1 MHSQPCIFQFFLF
14 IADFPGSA
22 LAGRKL
28 DADDAEGDQLQRNGH
43 SQQDQRGEKAGA
55 GAEDDLAQAGD
66 DVADRRDGGHG
77 DGIGQLGG
85 HMVHMAAMGAR
96 RGHDGGIGDG
106 GAVVA
111 ADRAGQA
118 RRDGDDQHLALREGV
133 ADDGDQD
140 GEGAP
145 RSAGGKGEEDRHEE
159 DDGGQ
164 QVLQGRRRAVQQVRD
179 VVFCAQ
185 QVGHAGKG
193 PCQREDQHG
202 ADHGLEAL
210 RDAEIGRAHV

>member
-1 MHSQPCIFQFFLF
+1 M
-14 IADFPGSA
+14 
-22 LAGRKL
+22 
-28 DADDAEGDQLQRNGH
+28 
-43 SQQDQRGEKAGA
+43 
-55 GAEDDLAQAGD
+55 
-66 DVADRRDGGHG
+66 
-77 DGIGQLGG
+77 
-85 HMVHMAAMGAR
+85 
-96 RGHDGGIGDG
+96 
-106 GAVVA
+106 VA

-179 VVFCAQ
+179 VVFCTQ

-210 RDAEIGRAHV
+210 RDAGREILEGHHLAHTVEDEGEQQGNAATHHEARRGVAVREGGDEVHAGEEAAGVDQAEDTGRDQHHHRQDQVDDMAAGVGAVVHIVAVGAVVGGE